1 MDARYSPQDI
11 VSTTITVDKRGI
23 GNFVTVQPAIDSVPT
38 NSQAWTR
45 VVIEHGTYFSA
56 TSFTFELFAENF
68 VARNI
73 VFKNVHDR
81 LLIDPDASKRT
92 AWAPAAL
99 IQADKASFYNCS
111 FIGLQDTLTD
121 FKGRH
126 YFITALFK
134 GRREFSALPLFIIYL
149 LQGAMDFIWGNG
161 QSIYEVVVGYI
172 TAQGRDNPNDSTG
185 FVFKDCHIF
194 GTVLFASTY
203 MENVINPEG
212 WSAWHPSVMGC
223 TGLEANMTHRVEWE
237 KQSPPEEVA
246 YWTNTASFI
255 DQDGWLERQPH

>member
-1 MDARYSPQDI
+1 MVKQ
-11 VSTTITVDKRGI
+11 
-23 GNFVTVQPAIDSVPT
+23 N
-38 NSQAWTR
+38 
-45 VVIEHGTYFSA
+45 
-56 TSFTFELFAENF
+56 L
-68 VARNI
+68 
-73 VFKNVHDR
+73 HDHR
-81 LLIDPDASKRT
+81 LIDPDASKRT

-111 FIGLQDTLTD
+111 FISLQDTLTD
-121 FKGRH
+121 FKECQIHTMLDKIG
-126 YFITALFK
+126 
-134 GRREFSALPLFIIYL
+134 G
-149 LQGAMDFIWGNG
+149 G
-161 QSIYEVVVGYI
+161 GYI

-185 FVFKDCHIF
+185 FVFKDCDIF
-194 GTVLFASTY
+194 GTGPGAPTEHMQRVLFASTY

-212 WSAWHPSVMGC
+212 WPAWHPSGSVLVMGC